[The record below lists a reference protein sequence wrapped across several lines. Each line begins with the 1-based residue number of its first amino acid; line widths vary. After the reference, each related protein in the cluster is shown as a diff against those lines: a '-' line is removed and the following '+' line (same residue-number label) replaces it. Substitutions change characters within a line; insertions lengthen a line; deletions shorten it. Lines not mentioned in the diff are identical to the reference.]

1 MKLKLNTTTT
11 VLITIA
17 LIAAAIFMPVI
28 LAVVAI
34 ILGVIL
40 ILVLVMV
47 KLFTVPENWEYQIS
61 LFKKYWKTC
70 EPGLNWRFRWLSSID
85 HEVFMGEQAMRLSLG
100 DPSGLGGGV
109 VDFQDGSAPITAFF
123 FFKIFD
129 SYKAAYFTANVLRM
143 IEEQADGTIRS
154 FLSPFDI
161 EEANTLKNNFNL
173 EWIAS
178 MVKPVVGQQPPPLNM
193 THLYVVL
200 NGWGVE
206 PINFTVTDIAM
217 PPSIIEQRQRKQQ
230 AATDVEVA
238 TFEIETAKKKAKKI
252 VIDAEAARKAK
263 VLQSSGEAE
272 GMDKISAAMARRI
285 KELVDQ
291 NGMTEEAA
299 RVYVISLAKM
309 EALKGSQNVI
319 WSEGNSAASQG
330 AAFGT
335 GFNATNQNN
344 LANPGT
350 PNS

>member
-1 MKLKLNTTTT
+1 MKINVTN
-11 VLITIA
+11 
-17 LIAAAIFMPVI
+17 
-28 LAVVAI
+28 LATLA
-34 ILGVIL
+34 L
-40 ILVLVMV
+40 ILVVSAIAVFAPAVLMAFAIIVGVLIVLALITV
-47 KLFTVPENWEYQIS
+47 KLFTVPEKWEYQIS
-61 LFKKYWKTC
+61 LFGKYWKTC
-70 EPGLNWRFRWLSSID
+70 EAGLDWRLRWFSGID

-100 DPSGLGGGV
+100 DPAGLGGGV

-129 SYKAAYFTANVLRM
+129 SYKAAYSTANVLRM

-178 MVKPVVGQQPPPLNM
+178 MVRPVPGSQPPPLNQ

-200 NGWGVE
+200 NGWGIE
-206 PINFTVTDIAM
+206 PLNFTVTDIAM
-217 PPSIIEQRQRKQQ
+217 PAAIIEQRQRKQQ

-238 TFEIETAKKKAKKI
+238 TFEIETAKKKAEKT

-263 VLQSSGEAE
+263 VLQSTGEAE

-285 KELVDQ
+285 KELVDK
-291 NGMTEEAA
+291 NNMSEEAA
-299 RVYVISLAKM
+299 RTYVISLAKM
-309 EALKGSQNVI
+309 EALKGSANVI

-330 AAFGT
+330 AAFGS
-335 GFNATNQNN
+335 GFNATNP
-344 LANPGT
+344 ANPGT
-350 PNS
+350 PNP